1 MVRDDFSSCLDRE
14 ISIKTLEESELSLD
28 MDIVG
33 NAIEGN
39 DVRILC
45 YSMKAK
51 SKKRSNGSEND

>member
-14 ISIKTLEESELSLD
+14 ISIKTLEESELSFD

-33 NAIEGN
+33 NAIEGY

-51 SKKRSNGSEND
+51 SKN